1 MLSFSLLMHAMIGY
15 YISLINKKIPLK
27 KKSNTPKCVNMINLP
42 DITTVSHAFLASM
55 LKEQHYKAKHL
66 IEWNSICKKPILK

>member
-1 MLSFSLLMHAMIGY
+1 MLSFCLLMHAMVGY

-27 KKSNTPKCVNMINLP
+27 KKSYSPKCVNMINLP

-55 LKEQHYKAKHL
+55 LKEQHYKAKQPFA
-66 IEWNSICKKPILK
+66 WNSICKKQILK